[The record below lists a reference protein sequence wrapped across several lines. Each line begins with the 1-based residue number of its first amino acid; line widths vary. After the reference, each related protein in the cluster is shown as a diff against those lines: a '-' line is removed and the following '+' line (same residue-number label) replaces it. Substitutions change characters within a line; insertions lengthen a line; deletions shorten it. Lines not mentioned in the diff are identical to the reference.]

1 MRSNIVEIIN
11 EINYGKSK
19 DRLVLSDAAAV
30 LLNTLGLDKDTAYYF
45 TKCNGAMA
53 DDVLSD
59 LSGKFFRADK
69 VETLA
74 KKILPVMAVQ
84 AETAMKTFSWKEMDV
99 EKLDVEE
106 LEKMGTSLLRSATK
120 SRDVDTKEINDLI
133 KMLDA
138 VGALPKKAKEV
149 EDFKQVVVM
158 QPYNEICQCGREV
171 TVTDTML
178 EEHAAKKGWTIIKE

>member
-1 MRSNIVEIIN
+1 M
-11 EINYGKSK
+11 
-19 DRLVLSDAAAV
+19 
-30 LLNTLGLDKDTAYYF
+30 NTLGLDKDTAYYF

-53 DDVLSD
+53 DDVSD

-138 VGALPKKAKEV
+138 VGALPKKLRRLRILSK
-149 EDFKQVVVM
+149 
-158 QPYNEICQCGREV
+158 
-171 TVTDTML
+171 
-178 EEHAAKKGWTIIKE
+178 